1 MIREVTAAWGS
12 LFQDVLEH
20 VPADKKS
27 EFMTRAYKLMQAGE
41 YLAGKEAEEKL
52 NNLTN
57 EGVLA

>member
-1 MIREVTAAWGS
+1 MIKEITAAWGS

-20 VPADKKS
+20 VPANKKS
-27 EFMTRAYKLMQAGE
+27 EFMTRAYKLMRTGE

-57 EGVLA
+57 KGA

>member
-20 VPADKKS
+20 IPADKKG
-27 EFMTRAYKLMQAGE
+27 EFMTRAYKLMQTGE
-41 YLAGKEAEEKL
+41 YLAGKEAEVKL

-57 EGVLA
+57 EGESK